1 MPGECANGNEEGQK
15 RRITIDYL
23 GSNEDQNVFHI
34 GVRRKIFANG
44 WLHGDQRCV
53 RDNGH
58 RTEHIEGIV
67 PTADIRSDASERPL
81 IDITVFESIGTKF
94 KDVIHQCTDRHPWK
108 DLVSSS
114 IESSFPSSFTYRR
127 EQSHVS
133 ILFEDRQIIS
143 IGPVER
149 GQRLRLFSRLH

>member
-1 MPGECANGNEEGQK
+1 M
-15 RRITIDYL
+15 
-23 GSNEDQNVFHI
+23 
-34 GVRRKIFANG
+34 
-44 WLHGDQRCV
+44 HGDQRCV

-94 KDVIHQCTDRHPWK
+94 KDVIHQCTDRHPRK

-114 IESSFPSSFTYRR
+114 IESSFPSSCTYRR

-149 GQRLRLFSRLH
+149 GQRLRLFHGFTDFARRILLHSFEEIRADLFGEFQENGVDDDQRR